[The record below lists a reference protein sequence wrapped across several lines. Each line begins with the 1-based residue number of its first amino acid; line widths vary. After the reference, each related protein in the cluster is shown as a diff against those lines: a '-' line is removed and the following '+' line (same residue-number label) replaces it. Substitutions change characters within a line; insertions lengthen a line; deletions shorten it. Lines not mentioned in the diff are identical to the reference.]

1 MNASPGP
8 SWNGSPS
15 YREVMARLNLL
26 VDKVDWIAARVSTI
40 EQTSSSLMGRLP
52 GSEETADRPSRA
64 SQSQQTPPTA
74 RPAPSPAAAGARAS
88 ASPPAAGRTPTGEK
102 DAAGAGRSAGRASA
116 GGPVTDEEGRRERA
130 EAEGLAIAEE
140 VAEAVFEEAP
150 ARVADSPPSAAPP
163 ASGGARPPQA
173 GAGNRSEPRAG
184 GHAAAP
190 AHTPRAPDDRT
201 PSAADATAGGASE
214 PAVPA
219 TAPTP
224 EDDAPLTE
232 QSAQASSAGPANRPE
247 QGRAQAGA
255 RGFAEPGA
263 QGSAQPPRAGGQRTG
278 GQRTGGPSSFWRRIS
293 TEGQAGRYLLSLAAA
308 LLILMAGA
316 SLIAL
321 LWNSIPDY
329 VKVLVV
335 ALTGMALTGTG
346 AWTARRPRSN
356 RVAAAT
362 VMGTGGG
369 LVYVAIIGSVL
380 LGEIDADIAF
390 FLLTAWSLLLVIL
403 AVRTRILFTMLI
415 VGAGGAVTVVLAGT
429 YAGDHPDQALAAIWA
444 ICLHSICLGAVCAI
458 VARASAPAKLRA
470 AYAGPSF
477 VVTVVAGAV
486 APLDAA
492 SRISFA
498 SAASALALT
507 LLLSFLQ
514 YGLLAHWEAERAPEN
529 AHFIGGGWFA
539 VDLAAMFVLLRL
551 YTAPEGTWD
560 PMWKFALIA
569 AVMTG
574 TALLAAA
581 TPMEWHVAVYAGISS
596 SVATTLFAMACRS
609 EWSDRPEMLVVV
621 IAAVGLSAAPSI
633 RHRDGTPTLTVPCA
647 LIAMGARSHSDA
659 DRAVL
664 ALSGVVVAAAV
675 MAAASLRARDRRVP
689 VASTW
694 LLAAILVVFVPLNA
708 ADLLDASGVR
718 PEWTVTA
725 LLVMVN
731 LIATLLVFAGL
742 ATNRLTPAELLA
754 GRGLGKRPGATLERF
769 RVDTLRGE
777 NGFARRIAIPP
788 ETGGVSGLALA
799 IQGFSLIPMSQVDEA
814 LPRLCFTVSFIILGG
829 AIMWLVWPIVRSTF
843 GSVAVGATTTVM
855 LLGGTCLLSQSD
867 PASVPGTIAFLF
879 AGAVCICVGFTA
891 RSKVLRLYGLVVIMA
906 MVVKFAAVD
915 MAGQNSVVRVV
926 SLAVAGV
933 VCFALSLVYARF
945 SSTLEKSSREASP
958 LASSP
963 PERPKEAE
971 TPKAKA

>member
-1 MNASPGP
+1 M
-8 SWNGSPS
+8 
-15 YREVMARLNLL
+15 
-26 VDKVDWIAARVSTI
+26 
-40 EQTSSSLMGRLP
+40 
-52 GSEETADRPSRA
+52 
-64 SQSQQTPPTA
+64 
-74 RPAPSPAAAGARAS
+74 
-88 ASPPAAGRTPTGEK
+88 
-102 DAAGAGRSAGRASA
+102 
-116 GGPVTDEEGRRERA
+116 TDEEGRRERA
-130 EAEGLAIAEE
+130 EEEGLAIAED

-232 QSAQASSAGPANRPE
+232 QSAQVSSTGRAGSPPQTE
-247 QGRAQAGA
+247 QGRAQ
-255 RGFAEPGA
+255 
-263 QGSAQPPRAGGQRTG
+263 PPRAG

-380 LGEIDADIAF
+380 LGEVDADIAF

-647 LIAMGARSHSDA
+647 LIVMGARSHSDA

-664 ALSGVVVAAAV
+664 ALSGVLVAAAV

-694 LLAAILVVFVPLNA
+694 LLAAILVVFAPLNA
-708 ADLLDASGVR
+708 ADLLEASGVR

-777 NGFARRIAIPP
+777 DGFARRIAIPP

-879 AGAVCICVGFTA
+879 AGAICICVGFTA
-891 RSKVLRLYGLVVIMA
+891 RSKVLRLYGLVVIMS

>member
-52 GSEETADRPSRA
+52 GSEETADRPSRTP
-64 SQSQQTPPTA
+64 QGQQGPPTA

-190 AHTPRAPDDRT
+190 ARTPQATDRT
-201 PSAADATAGGASE
+201 PPTADATAGGASE

-232 QSAQASSAGPANRPE
+232 QSAQVSSTGRAGSPPQTE
-247 QGRAQAGA
+247 QGRAQ
-255 RGFAEPGA
+255 
-263 QGSAQPPRAGGQRTG
+263 PPRAG

-380 LGEIDADIAF
+380 LGEVDADIAF

-470 AYAGPSF
+470 AYAGPAF

-664 ALSGVVVAAAV
+664 ALSGVLVAAAV

-777 NGFARRIAIPP
+777 DGFARRIAIPP

-829 AIMWLVWPIVRSTF
+829 AIMWLVWPIVRSTL

-879 AGAVCICVGFTA
+879 AGAICICVGFTA

-945 SSTLEKSSREASP
+945 SSTLEKSSRKGGASP
-958 LASSP
+958 EAAG
-963 PERPKEAE
+963 AE

>member
-52 GSEETADRPSRA
+52 GSEETADRPSRTP
-64 SQSQQTPPTA
+64 QGQQGPPTA

-163 ASGGARPPQA
+163 ASGRARPPQA
-173 GAGNRSEPRAG
+173 EAGDRGEPRIG
-184 GHAAAP
+184 GHAAAL
-190 AHTPRAPDDRT
+190 ARTPQATDRT
-201 PSAADATAGGASE
+201 PPTADATAGGASE

-232 QSAQASSAGPANRPE
+232 QSAQVSSTGRAGSPPQTE
-247 QGRAQAGA
+247 QGRAQ
-255 RGFAEPGA
+255 
-263 QGSAQPPRAGGQRTG
+263 PPRAG

-380 LGEIDADIAF
+380 LGEVDADIAF

-664 ALSGVVVAAAV
+664 ALSGVLVAAAV

-754 GRGLGKRPGATLERF
+754 GRGLGKRLGVALERF
-769 RVDTLRGE
+769 RVGALLGE
-777 NGFARRIAIPP
+777 DGFATRIAIPP

-829 AIMWLVWPIVRSTF
+829 AIMWLVWPIVRSSF
-843 GSVAVGATTTVM
+843 GSVVVGATTTVM

>member
-40 EQTSSSLMGRLP
+40 EQTSSSLMARLP

-74 RPAPSPAAAGARAS
+74 RPTPSAAGSRAC
-88 ASPPAAGRTPTGEK
+88 ASPPVATRTPTERSEGN

-232 QSAQASSAGPANRPE
+232 QSAQVSSTGRAGSPPQTE
-247 QGRAQAGA
+247 QGRAL
-255 RGFAEPGA
+255 
-263 QGSAQPPRAGGQRTG
+263 PPQFGGQRA
-278 GQRTGGPSSFWRRIS
+278 GGPSSFWRRIS
-293 TEGQAGRYLLSLAAA
+293 TEGQAGRYLLSFAAA

-346 AWTARRPRSN
+346 AWTARRPHSN

-369 LVYVAIIGSVL
+369 LVYVAIVGSVL
-380 LGEIDADIAF
+380 LKEVDAEIAF
-390 FLLTAWSLLLVIL
+390 FLLTAWSVLLVIL

-415 VGAGGAVTVVLAGT
+415 VGVGGVVTVVLAGA
-429 YAGDHPDQALAAIWA
+429 YADDHPDQALAAIWA

-458 VARASAPAKLRA
+458 VAQASAPAKLRA

-477 VVTVVAGAV
+477 VVTIVAGAA

-507 LLLSFLQ
+507 LLLSFIQ
-514 YGLLAHWEAERAPEN
+514 YGLLAHWEARRVPQN

-551 YTAPEGTWD
+551 YTAPKGPDGTWD
-560 PMWKFALIA
+560 PMWKFALVA
-569 AVMTG
+569 AVMAV

-596 SVATTLFAMACRS
+596 SVATTLFAMACRA
-609 EWSDRPEMLVVV
+609 ERSDRPEMLVVT

-633 RHRDGTPTLTVPCA
+633 RHRDGTPTLIVPCA

-659 DRAVL
+659 DKAVL
-664 ALSGVVVAAAV
+664 ALSGVVVAAAI
-675 MAAASLRARDRRVP
+675 MAAASLRVRDRRVP

-754 GRGLGKRPGATLERF
+754 GRGLGKRLGVALERF
-769 RVDTLRGE
+769 RVGALLGE
-777 NGFARRIAIPP
+777 DGFATRIAIPP

-879 AGAVCICVGFTA
+879 AGAICICVGFTA

>member
-1 MNASPGP
+1 M
-8 SWNGSPS
+8 
-15 YREVMARLNLL
+15 
-26 VDKVDWIAARVSTI
+26 
-40 EQTSSSLMGRLP
+40 
-52 GSEETADRPSRA
+52 
-64 SQSQQTPPTA
+64 
-74 RPAPSPAAAGARAS
+74 
-88 ASPPAAGRTPTGEK
+88 
-102 DAAGAGRSAGRASA
+102 
-116 GGPVTDEEGRRERA
+116 
-130 EAEGLAIAEE
+130 
-140 VAEAVFEEAP
+140 
-150 ARVADSPPSAAPP
+150 
-163 ASGGARPPQA
+163 
-173 GAGNRSEPRAG
+173 
-184 GHAAAP
+184 
-190 AHTPRAPDDRT
+190 
-201 PSAADATAGGASE
+201 
-214 PAVPA
+214 PA

-232 QSAQASSAGPANRPE
+232 QSAQVSSTGRAGSPPQTE
-247 QGRAQAGA
+247 QGRAQ
-255 RGFAEPGA
+255 
-263 QGSAQPPRAGGQRTG
+263 PPRAG

-380 LGEIDADIAF
+380 LGEVDADIAF

-664 ALSGVVVAAAV
+664 ALSGVLVAAAV

-754 GRGLGKRPGATLERF
+754 GRGLGKRLGVALERF
-769 RVDTLRGE
+769 RVGALLGE
-777 NGFARRIAIPP
+777 DGFATRIAIPP

-879 AGAVCICVGFTA
+879 AGAICICVGFTA

-945 SSTLEKSSREASP
+945 SSTLEKSSRKGGASP
-958 LASSP
+958 EAAG
-963 PERPKEAE
+963 AE

>member
-64 SQSQQTPPTA
+64 SHSQQTPPTA
-74 RPAPSPAAAGARAS
+74 RPTPSAAGSRAC

-102 DAAGAGRSAGRASA
+102 DAAGAGCSAGRASA

-130 EAEGLAIAEE
+130 EVEGLAIAED

-150 ARVADSPPSAAPP
+150 ARVAASPPSAAPP

-173 GAGNRSEPRAG
+173 GAGDRGEPRAG

-190 AHTPRAPDDRT
+190 ARTPQATDRT
-201 PSAADATAGGASE
+201 PPTADATAGGASE

-232 QSAQASSAGPANRPE
+232 QSAQVSST
-247 QGRAQAGA
+247 GRAGSPPQT
-255 RGFAEPGA
+255 E
-263 QGSAQPPRAGGQRTG
+263 QGSAQPPRAG

-926 SLAVAGV
+926 SLA
-933 VCFALSLVYARF
+933 LVYARF

>member
-52 GSEETADRPSRA
+52 GGEETADRPSRA
-64 SQSQQTPPTA
+64 SQPQQTPPTA
-74 RPAPSPAAAGARAS
+74 RPTPSAAGSRAC
-88 ASPPAAGRTPTGEK
+88 ASPPAATRTPTEQSEGN

-184 GHAAAP
+184 GHAVAP

-232 QSAQASSAGPANRPE
+232 QSAQVSSTGRAGSPPQTE
-247 QGRAQAGA
+247 QGRAQ
-255 RGFAEPGA
+255 
-263 QGSAQPPRAGGQRTG
+263 PPQFGGQRA
-278 GQRTGGPSSFWRRIS
+278 GGPSSFWRRIS
-293 TEGQAGRYLLSLAAA
+293 TEGQAGRYLLSFAAA

-346 AWTARRPRSN
+346 AWTARRPHSN

-369 LVYVAIIGSVL
+369 LVYVAIVGSVL
-380 LGEIDADIAF
+380 LKEVDAEIAF
-390 FLLTAWSLLLVIL
+390 FLLTAWSVLLVIL

-415 VGAGGAVTVVLAGT
+415 VGVGGVVTVVLAGA
-429 YAGDHPDQALAAIWA
+429 YADDHPDQALAAIWA

-458 VARASAPAKLRA
+458 VAQASAPAKLRA

-477 VVTVVAGAV
+477 VVTIVAGAA

-514 YGLLAHWEAERAPEN
+514 YGLLAHWEARRVPQN

-664 ALSGVVVAAAV
+664 ALSGVLVAAAV

-754 GRGLGKRPGATLERF
+754 GRGLGKRLGVALERF
-769 RVDTLRGE
+769 RVGALLGE
-777 NGFARRIAIPP
+777 DGFATRIAIPP

-879 AGAVCICVGFTA
+879 AGAICICVGFTA

-945 SSTLEKSSREASP
+945 SSTLEKSSRKGGASP
-958 LASSP
+958 EAAG
-963 PERPKEAE
+963 AE

>member
-64 SQSQQTPPTA
+64 SHSQQTPPTA
-74 RPAPSPAAAGARAS
+74 RPTPSAAGSRAC

-102 DAAGAGRSAGRASA
+102 DAAGAGCSAGRASA

-130 EAEGLAIAEE
+130 EVEGLAIAED

-173 GAGNRSEPRAG
+173 GAGDRGEPRAG

-190 AHTPRAPDDRT
+190 ARTPQATDRT
-201 PSAADATAGGASE
+201 PPTADATAGGASE

-232 QSAQASSAGPANRPE
+232 QSAQVSST
-247 QGRAQAGA
+247 GRAGSPPQT
-255 RGFAEPGA
+255 E
-263 QGSAQPPRAGGQRTG
+263 QGSAQPPRAG

-498 SAASALALT
+498 SAASALSLT

-514 YGLLAHWEAERAPEN
+514 YGLLAHWEAGRAPEN

>member
-64 SQSQQTPPTA
+64 SHWLPPPRSGG
-74 RPAPSPAAAGARAS
+74 RPLWVAGS
-88 ASPPAAGRTPTGEK
+88 GWGASPRGAPPTPTGEK
-102 DAAGAGRSAGRASA
+102 DAAGAGCSAGRASPR
-116 GGPVTDEEGRRERA
+116 GPVTDEEGRRERA
-130 EAEGLAIAEE
+130 EEEGLAIAED
-140 VAEAVFEEAP
+140 VAEAVFDEAP
-150 ARVADSPPSAAPP
+150 ARGAASRPSPPSAAPP
-163 ASGGARPPQA
+163 ASGRARPPQA
-173 GAGNRSEPRAG
+173 EAGDRGEPRIG
-184 GHAAAP
+184 GHAAAL
-190 AHTPRAPDDRT
+190 ARTPQATDRT
-201 PSAADATAGGASE
+201 PPTADATAGGASE

-263 QGSAQPPRAGGQRTG
+263 QESAQPPQFG

-380 LGEIDADIAF
+380 LGEVDADIAF

-777 NGFARRIAIPP
+777 DGFARRIAIPP

>member
-52 GSEETADRPSRA
+52 GSEETADRPSRTP
-64 SQSQQTPPTA
+64 QGQQGPPTA
-74 RPAPSPAAAGARAS
+74 RPAPSAAGSRVC
-88 ASPPAAGRTPTGEK
+88 ASPPAATRTPTEQSEGN

-190 AHTPRAPDDRT
+190 ARTPQATDRT
-201 PSAADATAGGASE
+201 PPTADATAGGASE

-232 QSAQASSAGPANRPE
+232 QSAQVSSTGRAGSPPQTE
-247 QGRAQAGA
+247 QGRAQ
-255 RGFAEPGA
+255 
-263 QGSAQPPRAGGQRTG
+263 PPRAG

-380 LGEIDADIAF
+380 LGEVDADIAF

-664 ALSGVVVAAAV
+664 ALSGVLVAAAV

-754 GRGLGKRPGATLERF
+754 GRGLGKRLGVALERF
-769 RVDTLRGE
+769 RVGALLGE
-777 NGFARRIAIPP
+777 DGFATRIAIPP

>member
-52 GSEETADRPSRA
+52 GSEETADRPSRTP
-64 SQSQQTPPTA
+64 QGQQGPPTA
-74 RPAPSPAAAGARAS
+74 RPAPSAAGSRVC
-88 ASPPAAGRTPTGEK
+88 ASPPAATRTPTEQSEGN

-184 GHAAAP
+184 G
-190 AHTPRAPDDRT
+190 
-201 PSAADATAGGASE
+201 ASE

-232 QSAQASSAGPANRPE
+232 QSAQVSSTGRAGSPPQTE
-247 QGRAQAGA
+247 QGRAQ
-255 RGFAEPGA
+255 
-263 QGSAQPPRAGGQRTG
+263 PPRAG

-380 LGEIDADIAF
+380 LGEVDADIAF

-647 LIAMGARSHSDA
+647 LIVMGARSHSDA

-664 ALSGVVVAAAV
+664 ALSGVLVAAAV

-694 LLAAILVVFVPLNA
+694 LVAAILVVFAPLNA
-708 ADLLDASGVR
+708 ADLLEASGVR

-777 NGFARRIAIPP
+777 DGFARRIAIPP

-879 AGAVCICVGFTA
+879 AGAICICVGFTA

-945 SSTLEKSSREASP
+945 SSTLEKSSRKGGASP
-958 LASSP
+958 EAAG
-963 PERPKEAE
+963 AE

>member
-52 GSEETADRPSRA
+52 GGEETADRPSRA
-64 SQSQQTPPTA
+64 SQPQQTPPTA
-74 RPAPSPAAAGARAS
+74 RPTPSAAGSRAC
-88 ASPPAAGRTPTGEK
+88 ASPPAATRTPTEQSEGN

-232 QSAQASSAGPANRPE
+232 QSAQVSSTGRAGSPPQTE
-247 QGRAQAGA
+247 QGRAQ
-255 RGFAEPGA
+255 
-263 QGSAQPPRAGGQRTG
+263 PPQFGGQRA
-278 GQRTGGPSSFWRRIS
+278 GGPSSFWRRIS
-293 TEGQAGRYLLSLAAA
+293 TEGQAGRYLLSFAAA

-346 AWTARRPRSN
+346 AWTARRPHSN

-369 LVYVAIIGSVL
+369 LVYVAIVGSVL
-380 LGEIDADIAF
+380 LKEVDAEIAF
-390 FLLTAWSLLLVIL
+390 FLLTAWSVLLVIL

-415 VGAGGAVTVVLAGT
+415 VGVGGVVTVVLAGA
-429 YAGDHPDQALAAIWA
+429 YADDHPDQALAAIWA

-458 VARASAPAKLRA
+458 VAQASAPAKLRA

-477 VVTVVAGAV
+477 VVTIVAGAA

-514 YGLLAHWEAERAPEN
+514 YGLLAHWEARRVPQN

-596 SVATTLFAMACRS
+596 GVATTLFAMACRS

-633 RHRDGTPTLTVPCA
+633 RHRDGTPTLIVPCA

-659 DRAVL
+659 DKAVL
-664 ALSGVVVAAAV
+664 ALSGVLVAAAV

-754 GRGLGKRPGATLERF
+754 GRGLGKRLGVALERF
-769 RVDTLRGE
+769 RVGALLGE
-777 NGFARRIAIPP
+777 DGFATRIAIPP

-879 AGAVCICVGFTA
+879 AGAICICVGFTA

-945 SSTLEKSSREASP
+945 SSTLEKSSRKGGASP
-958 LASSP
+958 EAAG
-963 PERPKEAE
+963 AE

>member
-1 MNASPGP
+1 M
-8 SWNGSPS
+8 
-15 YREVMARLNLL
+15 
-26 VDKVDWIAARVSTI
+26 
-40 EQTSSSLMGRLP
+40 
-52 GSEETADRPSRA
+52 
-64 SQSQQTPPTA
+64 
-74 RPAPSPAAAGARAS
+74 
-88 ASPPAAGRTPTGEK
+88 
-102 DAAGAGRSAGRASA
+102 
-116 GGPVTDEEGRRERA
+116 
-130 EAEGLAIAEE
+130 
-140 VAEAVFEEAP
+140 
-150 ARVADSPPSAAPP
+150 
-163 ASGGARPPQA
+163 
-173 GAGNRSEPRAG
+173 
-184 GHAAAP
+184 
-190 AHTPRAPDDRT
+190 
-201 PSAADATAGGASE
+201 
-214 PAVPA
+214 PA

-232 QSAQASSAGPANRPE
+232 QSAQVSSTGRAGSPPQTE
-247 QGRAQAGA
+247 QGRAQ
-255 RGFAEPGA
+255 
-263 QGSAQPPRAGGQRTG
+263 PPQFGGQRA
-278 GQRTGGPSSFWRRIS
+278 GGPSSFWRRIS
-293 TEGQAGRYLLSLAAA
+293 TEGQAGRYLLSFAAA

-380 LGEIDADIAF
+380 LGEVDADIAF

-664 ALSGVVVAAAV
+664 ALSGVLVAAAV

-777 NGFARRIAIPP
+777 DGFARRIAIPP

-829 AIMWLVWPIVRSTF
+829 AIMWLVWPIVRSTL

-879 AGAVCICVGFTA
+879 AGAICICVGFTA

-945 SSTLEKSSREASP
+945 ISTLEKSSRKGGASP
-958 LASSP
+958 EAAG
-963 PERPKEAE
+963 AE

>member
-52 GSEETADRPSRA
+52 GSEETADRPSRTP
-64 SQSQQTPPTA
+64 QGQQGPPTA
-74 RPAPSPAAAGARAS
+74 RPAPSAAGSRVW
-88 ASPPAAGRTPTGEK
+88 ASPPAATRTPTEQSEGN

-184 GHAAAP
+184 G
-190 AHTPRAPDDRT
+190 
-201 PSAADATAGGASE
+201 ASE

-232 QSAQASSAGPANRPE
+232 QSAQVSSTGRAGSPPQTE
-247 QGRAQAGA
+247 QGRAQ
-255 RGFAEPGA
+255 
-263 QGSAQPPRAGGQRTG
+263 PPRAG

-380 LGEIDADIAF
+380 LGEVDADIAF

-754 GRGLGKRPGATLERF
+754 GRGLGKRLGVALERF
-769 RVDTLRGE
+769 RVGALLGE
-777 NGFARRIAIPP
+777 DGFARRIAIPP

-879 AGAVCICVGFTA
+879 AGAICICVGFTA

-945 SSTLEKSSREASP
+945 SSTLEKSSRKGGASP
-958 LASSP
+958 EAAG
-963 PERPKEAE
+963 AE

>member
-52 GSEETADRPSRA
+52 GGEETADRPSRA
-64 SQSQQTPPTA
+64 SQPQQTPPTA
-74 RPAPSPAAAGARAS
+74 RPTPSAAGSRAC
-88 ASPPAAGRTPTGEK
+88 ASPPAATRTPTEQSEGN

-232 QSAQASSAGPANRPE
+232 QSAQVSSTGRAGSPPQTE
-247 QGRAQAGA
+247 QGRAQ
-255 RGFAEPGA
+255 
-263 QGSAQPPRAGGQRTG
+263 PPQFGGQRA
-278 GQRTGGPSSFWRRIS
+278 GGPSSFWRRIS
-293 TEGQAGRYLLSLAAA
+293 TEGQAGRYLLSFAAA

-346 AWTARRPRSN
+346 AWTARRPHSN

-369 LVYVAIIGSVL
+369 LVYVAIVGSVL
-380 LGEIDADIAF
+380 LKEVDAEIAF
-390 FLLTAWSLLLVIL
+390 FLLTAWSVLLVIL

-415 VGAGGAVTVVLAGT
+415 VGVGGVVTVVLAGA
-429 YAGDHPDQALAAIWA
+429 YADDHPDQALAAIWA

-458 VARASAPAKLRA
+458 VAQASAPAKLRA

-477 VVTVVAGAV
+477 VVTIVAGAA

-514 YGLLAHWEAERAPEN
+514 YGLLAHWEARRVPQN

-664 ALSGVVVAAAV
+664 ALSGVLVAAAV

-754 GRGLGKRPGATLERF
+754 GRGLGKRLGVALERF
-769 RVDTLRGE
+769 RVGALLGE
-777 NGFARRIAIPP
+777 DGFATRIAIPP

-879 AGAVCICVGFTA
+879 AGAICICVGFTA

-945 SSTLEKSSREASP
+945 SSTLEKSSRKGGASP
-958 LASSP
+958 EAAG
-963 PERPKEAE
+963 AE

>member
-52 GSEETADRPSRA
+52 GSEETADRPSRTP
-64 SQSQQTPPTA
+64 QGQQGPPTA

-184 GHAAAP
+184 DHAAAP
-190 AHTPRAPDDRT
+190 ARTPQATDRT
-201 PSAADATAGGASE
+201 PPTADATAGGASE

-232 QSAQASSAGPANRPE
+232 QSAQVSSTGRAGSPPQTE
-247 QGRAQAGA
+247 QGRAQ
-255 RGFAEPGA
+255 
-263 QGSAQPPRAGGQRTG
+263 PPRAG

-380 LGEIDADIAF
+380 LGEVDADIAF

-477 VVTVVAGAV
+477 VVTVVAGTV

-664 ALSGVVVAAAV
+664 ALSGVLVAAAV

-777 NGFARRIAIPP
+777 DGFARRIAIPP

-829 AIMWLVWPIVRSTF
+829 AIMWLVWPIVRSSF
-843 GSVAVGATTTVM
+843 GSVVVGATTTVM

-879 AGAVCICVGFTA
+879 AGAICICVGFTA

>member
-52 GSEETADRPSRA
+52 GGEETADRPSRA
-64 SQSQQTPPTA
+64 SQPQQTPPTA
-74 RPAPSPAAAGARAS
+74 RPTPSAAGSRAC
-88 ASPPAAGRTPTGEK
+88 ASPPAATRTPTEQSEGN

-232 QSAQASSAGPANRPE
+232 QSAQVSSTGRAGSPPQTE
-247 QGRAQAGA
+247 QGRAQ
-255 RGFAEPGA
+255 
-263 QGSAQPPRAGGQRTG
+263 PPQFGGQRA
-278 GQRTGGPSSFWRRIS
+278 GGPSSFWRRIS
-293 TEGQAGRYLLSLAAA
+293 TEGQAGRYLLSFAAA

-346 AWTARRPRSN
+346 AWTARRPHSN

-369 LVYVAIIGSVL
+369 LVYVAIVGSVL
-380 LGEIDADIAF
+380 LKEVDAEIAF
-390 FLLTAWSLLLVIL
+390 FLLTAWSVLLVIL

-415 VGAGGAVTVVLAGT
+415 VGVGGVVTVVLAGA
-429 YAGDHPDQALAAIWA
+429 YADDHPDQALAAIWA

-458 VARASAPAKLRA
+458 VAQASAPAKLRA

-477 VVTVVAGAV
+477 VVTIVAGAA

-514 YGLLAHWEAERAPEN
+514 YGLLAHWEARRVPQN

-560 PMWKFALIA
+560 PMWKFALVA

-633 RHRDGTPTLTVPCA
+633 RHRDGTPTLIVPCA

-675 MAAASLRARDRRVP
+675 MAAASLRVRDRRVP

-754 GRGLGKRPGATLERF
+754 GRGLGKRLGVALERF
-769 RVDTLRGE
+769 RVGALLGE
-777 NGFARRIAIPP
+777 DGFATRIAIPP

-829 AIMWLVWPIVRSTF
+829 AIMWLVWPIVRSTL

-879 AGAVCICVGFTA
+879 AGAICICVGFTA

-945 SSTLEKSSREASP
+945 SSTLEKSSRKGGASP
-958 LASSP
+958 EAAG
-963 PERPKEAE
+963 AE

>member
-52 GSEETADRPSRA
+52 GSEETADRPSRTP
-64 SQSQQTPPTA
+64 QGQQGPPTA
-74 RPAPSPAAAGARAS
+74 RPAPSAAGSRVC
-88 ASPPAAGRTPTGEK
+88 ASPPAATRTPTEQSEGN

-184 GHAAAP
+184 G
-190 AHTPRAPDDRT
+190 
-201 PSAADATAGGASE
+201 ASE

-232 QSAQASSAGPANRPE
+232 QSAQVSSTGRAGSPPQTE
-247 QGRAQAGA
+247 QGRAQ
-255 RGFAEPGA
+255 
-263 QGSAQPPRAGGQRTG
+263 PPRAG

-380 LGEIDADIAF
+380 LGEVDADIAF
-390 FLLTAWSLLLVIL
+390 FLLTAWSVLLVIL

-415 VGAGGAVTVVLAGT
+415 VGVGGVVTVVLAGT

-458 VARASAPAKLRA
+458 VAQASAPAKLRA

-477 VVTVVAGAV
+477 VVTIVAGAA

-514 YGLLAHWEAERAPEN
+514 YGLLAHWEARRVPQN

-551 YTAPEGTWD
+551 YTAPKGPDGTWD
-560 PMWKFALIA
+560 PMWKFALVA
-569 AVMTG
+569 AVMAV

-596 SVATTLFAMACRS
+596 SVATTLFAMACRA
-609 EWSDRPEMLVVV
+609 ERSDRPEMLVVT

-633 RHRDGTPTLTVPCA
+633 RHRDGTPTLIVPCA

-659 DRAVL
+659 DKAVL
-664 ALSGVVVAAAV
+664 ALSGVVVAAAI
-675 MAAASLRARDRRVP
+675 MAAASLRVRDRRVP

-754 GRGLGKRPGATLERF
+754 GRGLGKRLGVALERF
-769 RVDTLRGE
+769 RVGALLGE
-777 NGFARRIAIPP
+777 DGFATRIAIPP

-879 AGAVCICVGFTA
+879 AGAICICVGFTA

-945 SSTLEKSSREASP
+945 SSTLEKSSRKGGASP
-958 LASSP
+958 EAAG
-963 PERPKEAE
+963 AE

>member
-52 GSEETADRPSRA
+52 GSEETADRPSRTP
-64 SQSQQTPPTA
+64 QGQQGPPTA
-74 RPAPSPAAAGARAS
+74 RPAPSAAGSRVC
-88 ASPPAAGRTPTGEK
+88 ASPPAATRTPTEQSEGN

-184 GHAAAP
+184 G
-190 AHTPRAPDDRT
+190 
-201 PSAADATAGGASE
+201 ASE

-232 QSAQASSAGPANRPE
+232 QSAQVSSTGRAGSPPQTE
-247 QGRAQAGA
+247 QGRAQ
-255 RGFAEPGA
+255 
-263 QGSAQPPRAGGQRTG
+263 PPRAG

-380 LGEIDADIAF
+380 LGEVDADIAF

-664 ALSGVVVAAAV
+664 ALSGVLVAAAV

-777 NGFARRIAIPP
+777 DGFARRIAIPP

-829 AIMWLVWPIVRSTF
+829 AIMWLVWPIVRSTL

-879 AGAVCICVGFTA
+879 AGAICICVGFTA

-945 SSTLEKSSREASP
+945 SSTLEKSSRKGGASP
-958 LASSP
+958 EAAG
-963 PERPKEAE
+963 AE

>member
-52 GSEETADRPSRA
+52 GGEETADRPSRA
-64 SQSQQTPPTA
+64 SQPQQTPPTA
-74 RPAPSPAAAGARAS
+74 RPTPSAAGSRAC
-88 ASPPAAGRTPTGEK
+88 ASPPTATRTPTEQSEGN

-232 QSAQASSAGPANRPE
+232 QSAQVSSTGRAGSPPQTE
-247 QGRAQAGA
+247 QGRAQ
-255 RGFAEPGA
+255 
-263 QGSAQPPRAGGQRTG
+263 PPQFGGQRA
-278 GQRTGGPSSFWRRIS
+278 GGPSSFWRRIS
-293 TEGQAGRYLLSLAAA
+293 TEGQAGRYLLSFAAA

-346 AWTARRPRSN
+346 AWTARRPHSN

-369 LVYVAIIGSVL
+369 LVYVAIVGSVL
-380 LGEIDADIAF
+380 LKEVDAEIAF
-390 FLLTAWSLLLVIL
+390 FLLTAWSVLLVIL

-415 VGAGGAVTVVLAGT
+415 VGVGGVVTVVLAGA
-429 YAGDHPDQALAAIWA
+429 YADDHPDQALAAIWA

-458 VARASAPAKLRA
+458 VAQASAPAKLRA

-477 VVTVVAGAV
+477 VVTIVAGAA

-514 YGLLAHWEAERAPEN
+514 YGLLAHWEARRVPQN

-664 ALSGVVVAAAV
+664 ALSGVLVAAAV

-754 GRGLGKRPGATLERF
+754 GRGLGKRLGVALERF
-769 RVDTLRGE
+769 RVGALLGE
-777 NGFARRIAIPP
+777 DGFATRIAIPP

-879 AGAVCICVGFTA
+879 AGAICICVGFTA

-945 SSTLEKSSREASP
+945 SSTLEKSSRKGGASP
-958 LASSP
+958 EAAG
-963 PERPKEAE
+963 AE

>member
-52 GSEETADRPSRA
+52 GSEETADRPSRTP
-64 SQSQQTPPTA
+64 QGQQGPPTA
-74 RPAPSPAAAGARAS
+74 RPAPSAAGSRVC
-88 ASPPAAGRTPTGEK
+88 ASPPAATRTPTEQSEGN

-184 GHAAAP
+184 G
-190 AHTPRAPDDRT
+190 
-201 PSAADATAGGASE
+201 ASE

-232 QSAQASSAGPANRPE
+232 QSAQVSSTGRAGSPPQTE
-247 QGRAQAGA
+247 QGRAQ
-255 RGFAEPGA
+255 
-263 QGSAQPPRAGGQRTG
+263 PPRAG

-380 LGEIDADIAF
+380 LGEVDADIAF

-664 ALSGVVVAAAV
+664 ALSGVLVAAAV

-754 GRGLGKRPGATLERF
+754 GRGLGKRLGVALERF
-769 RVDTLRGE
+769 RVGALLGE
-777 NGFARRIAIPP
+777 DGFATRIAIPP

-879 AGAVCICVGFTA
+879 AGAICICVGFTA

-945 SSTLEKSSREASP
+945 SSTLEKSSRKGGASP
-958 LASSP
+958 EAAG
-963 PERPKEAE
+963 AE

>member
-64 SQSQQTPPTA
+64 SHSQQTPPTA
-74 RPAPSPAAAGARAS
+74 RPTPSAAGSRAC

-102 DAAGAGRSAGRASA
+102 DAAGAGCSAGRASA

-130 EAEGLAIAEE
+130 EVEGLAIAED

-173 GAGNRSEPRAG
+173 GAGDRGEPRAG

-232 QSAQASSAGPANRPE
+232 QSAQVSSTGRAGSPPQTE
-247 QGRAQAGA
+247 QGRAL
-255 RGFAEPGA
+255 
-263 QGSAQPPRAGGQRTG
+263 PPQFGGQRA
-278 GQRTGGPSSFWRRIS
+278 GGPSSFWRRIS
-293 TEGQAGRYLLSLAAA
+293 TEGQAGRYLLSFAAA

-346 AWTARRPRSN
+346 AWTARRPHSN

-369 LVYVAIIGSVL
+369 LVYVAIVGSVL
-380 LGEIDADIAF
+380 LKEVDAEIAF
-390 FLLTAWSLLLVIL
+390 FLLTAWSVLLVIL

-415 VGAGGAVTVVLAGT
+415 VGVGGVVTVVLAGA

-560 PMWKFALIA
+560 PMWKFALVA
-569 AVMTG
+569 AVMAV

-596 SVATTLFAMACRS
+596 GVATTLFAMACRS
-609 EWSDRPEMLVVV
+609 EWSDRPEMLVVT

-633 RHRDGTPTLTVPCA
+633 RHRDGTPTLIVPCA

-659 DRAVL
+659 DKAVL

-675 MAAASLRARDRRVP
+675 MAAASLRVRDRRVP

-754 GRGLGKRPGATLERF
+754 GRGLGKRLGVALERF
-769 RVDTLRGE
+769 RVGALLGE
-777 NGFARRIAIPP
+777 DGFATRIAIPP

-945 SSTLEKSSREASP
+945 SSTLEKSSRKGGASP
-958 LASSP
+958 EAAG
-963 PERPKEAE
+963 AE